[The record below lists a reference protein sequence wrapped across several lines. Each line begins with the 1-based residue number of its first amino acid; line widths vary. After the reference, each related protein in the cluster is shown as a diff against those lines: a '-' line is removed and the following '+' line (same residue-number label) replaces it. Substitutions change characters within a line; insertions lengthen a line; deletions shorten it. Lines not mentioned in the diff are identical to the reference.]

1 MKFKYKK
8 IILIITM
15 CTMCIGM
22 VTISLTT
29 PSDGKNRKNGNGTN
43 GGDNTF
49 AVMSDDATLMD
60 DAGLSDKKSELKNND
75 VEEIDALVTTY
86 LKGMLTCDLVTLG
99 DIVTDVE
106 SIDIVDM
113 QGKQRL
119 IEQYENIECYTLDGL
134 KEGEYLVYYYNEVKF
149 SGIDTLAPG
158 LNRLYIVTEDD
169 KLKIV
174 TGHLRQEVQDFIEE
188 ADESDEVQQIIN
200 TVNYKLEQAI
210 NEDDGL
216 RQLYANLNGG
226 SDEVDTD
233 AAQDESVE
241 TTDVPP
247 TDEPIEDTETVNE

>member
-29 PSDGKNRKNGNGTN
+29 PSDGKNMKNRGGGEDGN
-43 GGDNTF
+43 NTF
-49 AVMSDDATLMD
+49 AVMNDDATLMD
-60 DAGLSDKKSELKNND
+60 EAGLSDEKSELKNND
-75 VEEIDALVTTY
+75 LEEVDTLVTTY

-106 SIDIVDM
+106 SIDVVDM
-113 QGKQRL
+113 QEKQKL
-119 IEQYENIECYTLDGL
+119 IEQYENIECYTLEGL
-134 KEGEYLVYYYNEVKF
+134 QDGEYLVYYYNEVKF
-149 SGIDTLAPG
+149 SGIDTAAPG

-169 KLKIV
+169 NLKIV
-174 TGHLRQEVQDFIEE
+174 TGHLRQEVQDFIDE
-188 ADESDEVQQIIN
+188 ADQSDEVQQIIN

-216 RQLYANLNGG
+216 RQLYASLNGG
-226 SDEVDTD
+226 SDEVDTGETE
-233 AAQDESVE
+233 DESVE
-241 TTDVPP
+241 ATEVSP

>member
-8 IILIITM
+8 IILVITM

-22 VTISLTT
+22 VTISLTA
-29 PSDGKNRKNGNGTN
+29 PSGGKNGKNGNGTKDR
-43 GGDNTF
+43 DNTF
-49 AVMSDDATLMD
+49 AVMSEDATLMD
-60 DAGLSDKKSELKNND
+60 EAGLSDKSELKNND
-75 VEEIDALVTTY
+75 IEEVDALVTTY
-86 LKGMLTCDLVTLG
+86 LKGMLTCDLITLG

-113 QGKQRL
+113 QGKQKL

-134 KEGEYLVYYYNEVKF
+134 QEGEYLVYYYNEVKF
-149 SGIDTLAPG
+149 SGIDTAAPG
-158 LNRLYIVTEDD
+158 LNRLYIVTEDGT
-169 KLKIV
+169 LKIA

-188 ADESDEVQQIIN
+188 ADQSDEVQQIIN

-226 SDEVDTD
+226 SDEVDTE
-233 AAQDESVE
+233 AEEDESVE
-241 TTDVPP
+241 ATEVPP

>member
-29 PSDGKNRKNGNGTN
+29 PSDGKNKRTLSGGKDGN
-43 GGDNTF
+43 NTF
-49 AVMSDDATLMD
+49 ALMSDDATLMD
-60 DAGLSDKKSELKNND
+60 EAGVSDEKSDLKNND
-75 VEEIDALVTTY
+75 LEEVDNLVTTY

-106 SIDIVDM
+106 SIDVVDM
-113 QGKQRL
+113 QEKQKL
-119 IEQYENIECYTLDGL
+119 IEQYEDIECYTMMGL
-134 KEGEYLVYYYNEVKF
+134 QDGEYLVYYYNEVKF
-149 SGIDTLAPG
+149 SGIDTAAPG

-169 KLKIV
+169 NLKIV

-188 ADESDEVQQIIN
+188 ADQSDEVQKIIN

-216 RQLYANLNGG
+216 RQLYASLNGG
-226 SDEVDTD
+226 SEEVDTGETEN
-233 AAQDESVE
+233 ESAE
-241 TTDVPP
+241 ATEVPP
-247 TDEPIEDTETVNE
+247 TDEPIEDTETINE

>member
-29 PSDGKNRKNGNGTN
+29 PSGGKNGKNGNGTKDR
-43 GGDNTF
+43 DNTF
-49 AVMSDDATLMD
+49 AVMSEDATLMD
-60 DAGLSDKKSELKNND
+60 EAGLSDKSELKNND
-75 VEEIDALVTTY
+75 IEEVDALVTTY
-86 LKGMLTCDLVTLG
+86 LKGMLTCDLITLG

-113 QGKQRL
+113 QGKQKL

-134 KEGEYLVYYYNEVKF
+134 QEGEYLVYYYNEVKF
-149 SGIDTLAPG
+149 SGIDTAAPG
-158 LNRLYIVTEDD
+158 LNRLYIVTEDGT
-169 KLKIV
+169 LKIA

-188 ADESDEVQQIIN
+188 ADQSDEVQQIIN

-226 SDEVDTD
+226 SDEVDTE
-233 AAQDESVE
+233 AEEDESVE
-241 TTDVPP
+241 ATEVPP